1 MEAATTPDTPDTDA
15 EQTTPPEEEQRVPYE
30 RFQQANTKAKEAA
43 QKAAK
48 LEKTIADLQS
58 QMEEREAAGLPELD
72 QLKKRLEQ
80 AEKRAEEADKRASEM
95 ESQATNVRRE
105 QWVTAAASALNFH
118 EPEDASRF
126 VNLGEIESREDAERA
141 VKAIAKAKKHLVRD
155 EDKPL
160 PGKVLNDGRK
170 ASAADAPPSAIDPNA
185 EAESLRAALAQ
196 FRNNWHTA

>member
-1 MEAATTPDTPDTDA
+1 MEAATTPETPEPTA
-15 EQTTPPEEEQRVPYE
+15 ETTQPEEEQRVPYE

-48 LEKTIADLQS
+48 LEKTIADLQA

-80 AEKRAEEADKRASEM
+80 AEKRAEEADRRASEM

-141 VKAIAKAKKHLVRD
+141 VKAIAKAKKHLVKD

-160 PGKVLNDGRK
+160 PGKVLNDGRR
-170 ASAADAPPSAIDPNA
+170 AEAAAPGGSAIDPNA
-185 EAESLRAALAQ
+185 EAESIRDALAA
-196 FRNNWHTA
+196 FRNNWHTV